1 MEWKIWIIWRIAF
14 CKRYS
19 RLFWAD
25 HQITWSSD
33 NPDNPPIRIYVNK
46 TKNKIIIF
54 KFKTGCYLEI
64 LTPGRMK
71 LFRSTKSKITKD
83 ENGEIVLHL
92 TITEVVLVVISA
104 MFIIMI
110 QESCI
115 NLFQINNLVNC

>member
-1 MEWKIWIIWRIAF
+1 
-14 CKRYS
+14 
-19 RLFWAD
+19 
-25 HQITWSSD
+25 
-33 NPDNPPIRIYVNK
+33 
-46 TKNKIIIF
+46 
-54 KFKTGCYLEI
+54 
-64 LTPGRMK
+64 MK

-92 TITEVVLVVISA
+92 TITEVVLIVIST

>member
-1 MEWKIWIIWRIAF
+1 
-14 CKRYS
+14 
-19 RLFWAD
+19 
-25 HQITWSSD
+25 
-33 NPDNPPIRIYVNK
+33 
-46 TKNKIIIF
+46 
-54 KFKTGCYLEI
+54 
-64 LTPGRMK
+64 MK

-83 ENGEIVLHL
+83 ENGEIVFHL

>member
-14 CKRYS
+14 CNRYS

-54 KFKTGCYLEI
+54 KFKTGCYLKI

-71 LFRSTKSKITKD
+71 LFRTTKSKITKD

>member
-1 MEWKIWIIWRIAF
+1 
-14 CKRYS
+14 
-19 RLFWAD
+19 
-25 HQITWSSD
+25 
-33 NPDNPPIRIYVNK
+33 
-46 TKNKIIIF
+46 
-54 KFKTGCYLEI
+54 
-64 LTPGRMK
+64 MK

-92 TITEVVLVVISA
+92 TITEVVLVVIST

>member
-1 MEWKIWIIWRIAF
+1 
-14 CKRYS
+14 
-19 RLFWAD
+19 
-25 HQITWSSD
+25 
-33 NPDNPPIRIYVNK
+33 
-46 TKNKIIIF
+46 
-54 KFKTGCYLEI
+54 
-64 LTPGRMK
+64 MK